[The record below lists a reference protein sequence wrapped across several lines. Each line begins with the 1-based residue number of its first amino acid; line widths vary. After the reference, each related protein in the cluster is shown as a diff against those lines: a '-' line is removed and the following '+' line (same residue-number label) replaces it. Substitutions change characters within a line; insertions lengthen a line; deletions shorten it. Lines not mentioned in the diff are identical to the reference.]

1 MHAATASTPPRRPLR
16 LAPLTALGFWIFT
29 YLLLSVRA
37 EMLRGDGFDGLSLKR
52 VVATLVGA
60 VLLGLALA
68 ATGRGKLSTAGRL
81 AILGTIF
88 PASAAVFAV
97 RVTLDYFYYG
107 QPLTLADDVRWVL
120 VWAGYFGLWLS
131 AALALSLGQ
140 AKAAAPVH
148 PAAARPAARAL
159 PATREATP
167 PESWEWLVDVIA
179 EETADAPRQRRIE
192 LALRLLARAGYD
204 SADELDPDHRRRG
217 ARLALARRIAARLQ
231 R

>member
-1 MHAATASTPPRRPLR
+1 MHAATASAPPRRPLR

-29 YLLLSVRA
+29 YLLLSIRA

-60 VLLGLALA
+60 VLLGVVLA
-68 ATGRGKLSTAGRL
+68 ATGRGGASAARRP

-88 PASAAVFAV
+88 PASAAVFAA

-131 AALALSLGQ
+131 AALALSLGRERT
-140 AKAAAPVH
+140 PE
-148 PAAARPAARAL
+148 PARTAARPAASVL
-159 PATREATP
+159 PATREPTP
-167 PESWEWLVDVIA
+167 NESWEWLVEVIA
-179 EETADAPRQRRIE
+179 EAVADAPRHERAK
-192 LALRLLARAGYD
+192 LAERLLARAGYD
-204 SADELDPDHRRRG
+204 SADDLDPEHGRRS
-217 ARLALARRIAARLQ
+217 ARLALARQIAARLQ
-231 R
+231 T